1 MRVAI
6 TGASGF
12 LGERVTA
19 ALVARGDEV
28 TCLARPSSEVKSGGA
43 FVLRFLNAEEA
54 GRHVASLAPDVLIHL
69 AAAQGRRG
77 ESPATMVDANVTL
90 SAALFGAMRDGT
102 LFINTATTL
111 PPSVNL
117 YALTKHQFVDLARL
131 LISQGRTG
139 VHMANAEVQ
148 MIYGPGDDPD
158 KFVPGLA
165 RQLIENVEPLV
176 TTPATQRRDFI
187 YVDDAVEAI
196 LTLVDS
202 REQLPAWQDMP
213 IGSGVAV
220 PLGDFI
226 ERAILKSGFEQPWQK
241 LLPPRAGEPLE
252 MVADTSV
259 LRGLGWTPQISLD
272 AGITELL
279 KDARKRKSVSDHK
292 A

>member
-12 LGERVTA
+12 LGGRVAT
-19 ALVARGDEV
+19 ALVARGHDV
-28 TCLARPSSEVKSGGA
+28 TCLARPSSEVKAGGA
-43 FVLRFLNAEEA
+43 SVLRFSSAEEA
-54 GRHVASLAPDVLIHL
+54 GRHVDLLAPDILIHL

-77 ESPATMVDANVTL
+77 ESAATMVDANVTL

-111 PPSVNL
+111 PPDVNL

-139 VHMANAEVQ
+139 AHMANAEVQ

-165 RQLIENVEPLV
+165 RQLVANVKPLV

-187 YVDDAVEAI
+187 HVDDAVEAI
-196 LTLVDS
+196 LTLVVS
-202 REQLPAWQDMP
+202 RAQLAAWQDVP

-226 ERAILKSGFEQPWQK
+226 ARAILASGYDQPWQK
-241 LLPPRAGEPLE
+241 SLPPRAGEPPE

-259 LRGLGWTPQISLD
+259 LRRLGWTARVTLE
-272 AGITELL
+272 AGIAQLID
-279 KDARKRKSVSDHK
+279 DARDR
-292 A
+292 ANAIL